1 MIDCI
6 TEFLGAVLILARDFV
21 FPCVGPFPLRAPA
34 EIEFVIYLLSFFFWA
49 RAHDLWLTH
58 PHYSLL
64 SCVSTHSFGSL

>member
-34 EIEFVIYLLSFFFWA
+34 EIEFVI
-49 RAHDLWLTH
+49 
-58 PHYSLL
+58 
-64 SCVSTHSFGSL
+64 